1 MLRIVVEV
9 DRPTGQ
15 AIGIKEALAMYLEKF
30 GDARVVE
37 VTEIPQLQ
45 MKLEG
50 MKFEGVGLYGNKQQT
65 KRRGI

>member
-37 VTEIPQLQ
+37 VKEIPHEQIN
-45 MKLEG
+45 
-50 MKFEGVGLYGNKQQT
+50 FEEVGTYGNKQQT
-65 KRRGI
+65 KR